1 MRRYFE
7 REKSRM
13 IMSKMSGGTTKD
25 KNLQEMQDVITAI
38 QMKVSNHIRDQ
49 IIDSYYQKIR

>member
-13 IMSKMSGGTTKD
+13 IMSKMSGGTSKD

>member
-38 QMKVSNHIRDQ
+38 QMKVSNQIRDQ